1 MINVK
6 LSQKQLIELYFE
18 EEIEVDGVT
27 YTTVEEG
34 DFEQDGKY
42 QHAELIF
49 TDGNKHYRGHITRSG
64 SPFTDWHYADYGDAE
79 IDEVEKQE
87 VTVMSWVSI

>member
-1 MINVK
+1 MTNVK
-6 LSQKQLIELYFE
+6 LTQEQLINLYFE
-18 EEIEVDGVT
+18 EEIEVDGIK

-42 QHAELIF
+42 QSAELIF
-49 TDGNKHYRGHITRSG
+49 TDGTKHYRGYISRSG
-64 SPFTDWHYADYGDAE
+64 SPFTDWHYDDYGDAD

-87 VTVMSWVSI
+87 VTVTAWVSV